1 VSAATQ
7 VYYTAFDHAFF
18 RLSPQVQTRIQSKI
32 DDMGSRLASFS
43 HHRLTGSERFRLRVG
58 DYRIIYAIDVAGNEV
73 HLLSV
78 GHRREIYRGNLT

>member
-18 RLSPQVQTRIQSKI
+18 RLPPATQTRIQSKI
-32 DDMGSRLASFS
+32 DDMGSRFATFS
-43 HHRLTGSERFRLRVG
+43 HYRLTGSDRFRLRVG
-58 DYRIIYAIDVAGNEV
+58 DYRIIYAVDVERNEV

-78 GHRREIYRGNLT
+78 GHRREIYRGT

>member
-18 RLSPQVQTRIQSKI
+18 RLPPEIQTRIQRKI
-32 DDMGSRLASFS
+32 DDIGSRLVTFS
-43 HHRLTGSERFRLRVG
+43 HYRLTGSDRFRLRVG
-58 DYRIIYAIDVAGNEV
+58 DYRIIYAIDIAKNEV

-78 GHRREIYRGNLT
+78 GHRREIYRGT